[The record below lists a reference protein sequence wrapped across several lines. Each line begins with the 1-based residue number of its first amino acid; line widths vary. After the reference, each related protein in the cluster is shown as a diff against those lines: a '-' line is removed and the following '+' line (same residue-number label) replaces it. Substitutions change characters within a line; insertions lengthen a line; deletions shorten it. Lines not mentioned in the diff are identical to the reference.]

1 MDLQLQQEIEQIKQ
15 RNLRVEA
22 DKAWE
27 TSWMRIGSVALITY
41 LVALLVMRVLGVER
55 FWLQAF
61 IPTIGYILSTQSL
74 PLIKRWWIKKFLKS

>member
-1 MDLQLQQEIEQIKQ
+1 MNTETIQTELEQMKQ
-15 RNLRVEA
+15 RNQRVEA

-27 TSWMRIGSVALITY
+27 TSWVRIGSVALITY
-41 LVALLVMRVLGVER
+41 VVALLVMRALSVER

-74 PLIKRWWIKKFLKS
+74 PVIKRWWIKKFF